1 MANSPRSRKS
11 SDAKGNASQSKKSQ
25 PTVDPTPTQA
35 SEAETGV
42 DSPLSSSSEPP
53 IVVEEPAPEPVA
65 VVETPVAEELAPEPV
80 AVVETPVEELA
91 PEPVAVVETPVEEL
105 APEPVAV
112 VETPVEEPAPEP
124 VAVVETP
131 VAEEPAPEPVAVVE
145 TPVEELA
152 PEPVAVVET
161 PVEELAPEPVAV
173 VETPIAEEAPI
184 VEEEPIPEPTVSE
197 PIILVEQTVAEEPP
211 MVEEEPEAIAQEPTP
226 EPLVEDQPKWVN
238 TSATEILFNA
248 EPISA
253 SKVEVVVDSPTTFS
267 YDSVNQ
273 SVQPMKEEILAFLSE
288 LPENL
293 GSFFRD
299 YKRPLTTVGLIVAFL
314 ITFKIL
320 VGLVEIINEI
330 PLIKPTFE
338 TVGLGY
344 SAWFIYRYLLKAD
357 NRKELSADFN
367 TLKEEI
373 LGKKS

>member
-25 PTVDPTPTQA
+25 PTVDSTPAQA
-35 SEAETGV
+35 SDTETGV
-42 DSPLSSSSEPP
+42 DSPLSLSSEPAV
-53 IVVEEPAPEPVA
+53 VVEEPVAEEPAVAVEEPVA
-65 VVETPVAEELAPEPV
+65 EEPAVAVEEPVAEETPVVVEAPVAEETPVVVETPVAEETPV
-80 AVVETPVEELA
+80 VVEA
-91 PEPVAVVETPVEEL
+91 PIA
-105 APEPVAV
+105 
-112 VETPVEEPAPEP
+112 EEPA
-124 VAVVETP
+124 VVVEAP
-131 VAEEPAPEPVAVVE
+131 VAEEPPIVVE
-145 TPVEELA
+145 A
-152 PEPVAVVET
+152 PT
-161 PVEELAPEPVAV
+161 
-173 VETPIAEEAPI
+173 
-184 VEEEPIPEPTVSE
+184 PEPTVSE
-197 PIILVEQTVAEEPP
+197 PITLVEPTVTEELP
-211 MVEEEPEAIAQEPTP
+211 MVEEEPEVMAQEPAP

-238 TSATEILFNA
+238 TLATEILFA
-248 EPISA
+248 EPTTTST
-253 SKVEVVVDSPTTFS
+253 SPVEVVIDSPTTFS

>member
-1 MANSPRSRKS
+1 
-11 SDAKGNASQSKKSQ
+11 
-25 PTVDPTPTQA
+25 
-35 SEAETGV
+35 
-42 DSPLSSSSEPP
+42 
-53 IVVEEPAPEPVA
+53 IVEEEEEPEPEPEPEPVA
-65 VVETPVAEELAPEPV
+65 IVEPPIMVEEPEPEPEPV
-80 AVVETPVEELA
+80 AIVEP
-91 PEPVAVVETPVEEL
+91 PII
-105 APEPVAV
+105 
-112 VETPVEEPAPEP
+112 VEEPEPE
-124 VAVVETP
+124 P
-131 VAEEPAPEPVAVVE
+131 VAEEPPVVVE
-145 TPVEELA
+145 A
-152 PEPVAVVET
+152 
-161 PVEELAPEPVAV
+161 
-173 VETPIAEEAPI
+173 
-184 VEEEPIPEPTVSE
+184 
-197 PIILVEQTVAEEPP
+197 
-211 MVEEEPEAIAQEPTP
+211 P

-238 TSATEILFNA
+238 TSATESLFNA
-248 EPISA
+248 ELISA

-273 SVQPMKEEILAFLSE
+273 SVKPMKEEILAFFSE

-293 GSFFRD
+293 GSFFKD

>member
-1 MANSPRSRKS
+1 MANSPRYRKA
-11 SDAKGNASQSKKSQ
+11 SDAKGNSSQSKKPKS
-25 PTVDPTPTQA
+25 TVDPTPAQA

-42 DSPLSSSSEPP
+42 DFPLSSSSEPAV
-53 IVVEEPAPEPVA
+53 VVEE
-65 VVETPVAEELAPEPV
+65 
-80 AVVETPVEELA
+80 
-91 PEPVAVVETPVEEL
+91 
-105 APEPVAV
+105 
-112 VETPVEEPAPEP
+112 
-124 VAVVETP
+124 P
-131 VAEEPAPEPVAVVE
+131 VAEEPAVVEEPVA
-145 TPVEELA
+145 EE
-152 PEPVAVVET
+152 PAVV
-161 PVEELAPEPVAV
+161 
-173 VETPIAEEAPI
+173 
-184 VEEEPIPEPTVSE
+184 
-197 PIILVEQTVAEEPP
+197 VEQTVAEEPP

>member
-1 MANSPRSRKS
+1 
-11 SDAKGNASQSKKSQ
+11 
-25 PTVDPTPTQA
+25 V
-35 SEAETGV
+35 V
-42 DSPLSSSSEPP
+42 PLVHVHE
-53 IVVEEPAPEPVA
+53 EPVA
-65 VVETPVAEELAPEPV
+65 IVEPPM
-80 AVVETPVEELA
+80 
-91 PEPVAVVETPVEEL
+91 
-105 APEPVAV
+105 
-112 VETPVEEPAPEP
+112 
-124 VAVVETP
+124 
-131 VAEEPAPEPVAVVE
+131 
-145 TPVEELA
+145 
-152 PEPVAVVET
+152 
-161 PVEELAPEPVAV
+161 
-173 VETPIAEEAPI
+173 I
-184 VEEEPIPEPTVSE
+184 VEEEPEP
-197 PIILVEQTVAEEPP
+197 VAI
-211 MVEEEPEAIAQEPTP
+211 VEEP

-248 EPISA
+248 EPITTSP
-253 SKVEVVVDSPTTFS
+253 SPVEVVIDSPTTFS

-293 GSFFRD
+293 GSFFKD